1 MTDDETAGLAFQ
13 RQVAR
18 ELTQGLPDSGFALA
32 GSGAVREY
40 GLIDRPTEDI
50 DLFTTREIVGD
61 FKEAVKRGTSLL
73 KQQGYGIRFAPKIP
87 VSDSFARLT
96 VSRDGRATDLDMCV
110 DWRAYKPV
118 YLDGVGYVLDIED
131 AVANKI
137 DAVVSRGEARDY
149 CDAVSIRR
157 SGRFSDAEL
166 YHMAAEHDPTFT
178 PDLFAD
184 ALQASGGLLDVLFDA
199 YMTRAELQAFRAYLA
214 DWSQVAREAGNQGVG
229 KPPAAGM
236 VHVRAHTRD
245 GHAVREYWRRR

>member
-1 MTDDETAGLAFQ
+1 MTGDGGRSFQ
-13 RQVAR
+13 RQVSR
-18 ELTQGLPDSGFALA
+18 ELTEGLEGSGFALA

-50 DLFTTREIVGD
+50 DLFTTRESVGD
-61 FKEAVKRGTSLL
+61 FKDAVAQGVALL
-73 KQQGYGIRFAPKIP
+73 ERQGYGIRFAPGIP

-96 VSRDGRATDLDMCV
+96 VTLDGETTDLDMCI

-118 YLDGVGYVLDIED
+118 RLDDVGYILEIED

-149 CDAVSIRR
+149 CDAVSIRK
-157 SGRFSDAEL
+157 SGRFADAEL
-166 YHMAAEHDPTFT
+166 YRIAAEHDPTFT
-178 PDLFAD
+178 PELFAR
-184 ALQASGGLLDVLFDA
+184 ALDASGGMLDTSFAPYV
-199 YMTRAELQAFRAYLA
+199 TRAQLQEFRTYLA
-214 DWSQVAREAGNQGVG
+214 DWAQSAHEAGR
-229 KPPAAGM
+229 PASDESSSSGM